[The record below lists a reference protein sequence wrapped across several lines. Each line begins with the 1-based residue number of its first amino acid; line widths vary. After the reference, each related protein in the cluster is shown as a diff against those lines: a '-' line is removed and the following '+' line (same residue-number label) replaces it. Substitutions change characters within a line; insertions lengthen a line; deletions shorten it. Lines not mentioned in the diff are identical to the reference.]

1 MLLWVS
7 LAGCLIFLVRMLQI
21 DVFVPT
27 TLPYRTPNW
36 RSAKDDG
43 CRPHPTKCSRLKCR
57 ENKTLLTSVW
67 GYITKIVPSEH
78 SMQDEMVWLLEK
90 SGTYSTKT
98 GSAVARLN
106 VEGKHNG
113 FEWRRYV
120 WNVTCSP
127 KIKQFL
133 WKLKHKV
140 LVVGESLVKRGGRE
154 M

>member
-1 MLLWVS
+1 M
-7 LAGCLIFLVRMLQI
+7 IIHKVRMVHFAFEGWI
-21 DVFVPT
+21 
-27 TLPYRTPNW
+27 
-36 RSAKDDG
+36 
-43 CRPHPTKCSRLKCR
+43 
-57 ENKTLLTSVW
+57 LTEAWPFFKS
-67 GYITKIVPSEH
+67 KIVPSEH

-90 SGTYSTKT
+90 SGTYSTTT
-98 GSAVARLN
+98 GYAVAKLN
-106 VEGKHNG
+106 VEGKHDG

-140 LVVGESLVKRGGRE
+140 LAVGESLVKRGGRE